1 MGQSVSTEA
10 DAATAS
16 APRARKQRTKPVVTE
31 INIYPIK
38 SCSEIGVESA
48 AVTSFGFEGDRRLQV
63 VARLNGNGNW
73 VYCTP
78 RNKACER
85 LFHVKPSLGED
96 GKLRLSSKHARGRD
110 FVLDTN
116 VETKPLKCSVMG
128 DEEHSEMVD
137 YGDDVASWLQKA
149 TMIADCRLVGMG
161 KEFKRTMQVNADQ
174 GEALPSLDLP
184 VSLADEAP
192 FLLCAEES
200 LADLNRRLTAEDK
213 KPVDMRRFRPNIV
226 ISGLRPYEEDT
237 PKRIKIG
244 SVEFVVW
251 QRCGR
256 CIMTTIDRD
265 SLNRRGGEPLKTLG
279 TYRERANGQRNFGVH
294 LFPSSVGGS
303 CSIKVGDKVEVLE
316 FDDDRLIEWKQ
327 KHLTW
332 K

>member
-10 DAATAS
+10 EAAS
-16 APRARKQRTKPVVTE
+16 AAAPLAKQQRSNKPVVTA
-31 INIYPIK
+31 INVYPIK
-38 SCSEIGVESA
+38 SCAEIGVDSA
-48 AVTSFGFEGDRRLQV
+48 AVTSFGFEGDRRFQV
-63 VARLNGNGNW
+63 VTRLNGNGNW

-85 LFHVKPSLGED
+85 LFHVQPSLGED
-96 GKLRLSSKHARGRD
+96 GRLTLSSKHAKGE
-110 FVLDTN
+110 FVLDIAN
-116 VETKPLKCSVMG
+116 VKTKPIKCSVMG
-128 DEEHSEMVD
+128 DEEHEMLD

-149 TMIADCRLVGMG
+149 TLIANCRLVGMG
-161 KEFKRTMQVNADQ
+161 KDFKRTMQVNPDQ

-184 VSLADEAP
+184 VSFADEAP

-200 LADLNRRLTAEDK
+200 LADLNRRLTADDK

-244 SVEFVVW
+244 AVEFICW

-265 SLNRRGGEPLKTLG
+265 SLNRRGGEPLKTLS

-294 LFPSSVGGS
+294 LIPSSVSGS
-303 CSIKVGDKVEVLE
+303 SSIQVGDTVEVLE
-316 FDDDRLIEWKQ
+316 FDDDRQIEWKQ

>member
-10 DAATAS
+10 EAVSAA
-16 APRARKQRTKPVVTE
+16 APLARKQKSNPVVTA
-31 INIYPIK
+31 INVYPIK
-38 SCSEIGVESA
+38 SCAEIGVDSA
-48 AVTSFGFEGDRRLQV
+48 SVTSFGFEGDRRFQV
-63 VARLNGNGNW
+63 VTRLNGDGEW

-85 LFHVKPSLGED
+85 LFHVKTSLGED
-96 GKLRLSSKHARGRD
+96 GKLRLSSKHAKGK
-110 FVLDTN
+110 FVLDIAN
-116 VETKPLKCSVMG
+116 VETKLKCSVMG
-128 DEEHSEMVD
+128 DEEHEVLD
-137 YGDDVASWLQKA
+137 YGDDVARWLQKA
-149 TMIADCRLVGMG
+149 TMIANCRLVGMG
-161 KEFKRTMQVNADQ
+161 SEFKRTMQVNADQ

-184 VSLADEAP
+184 VSFADEAP
-192 FLLCAEES
+192 FLLCSEES
-200 LADLNRRLTAEDK
+200 LADLNQRLTAEEK

-244 SVEFVVW
+244 NVEFFVW

-265 SLNRRGGEPLKTLG
+265 SLNRRGGEPLKTLS

-294 LFPSSVGGS
+294 LIPISVSGTS
-303 CSIKVGDKVEVLE
+303 SIKVGDKVEVLE
-316 FDDDRLIEWKQ
+316 FDRDRQIEWKQ
-327 KHLTW
+327 KHLAW